1 MNETRQKNQE
11 ENAKPLTVLFICSG
25 NTCRS
30 PMAEV
35 IAKDIHEK
43 TLHAPKCRFLSAG
56 LSVVAGDKAA
66 EEASL
71 AMADLGLRLGERPAQ
86 SVTEEMLQEADLVL
100 TMSNAQRT
108 LLLTRF
114 PGYTAK
120 TFVLNRYVG
129 AENTDI
135 EDPYGQPLEVY
146 RHTAVQLRESLER
159 LMDRLAAM

>member
-1 MNETRQKNQE
+1 
-11 ENAKPLTVLFICSG
+11 LTVLFICSG

-43 TLHAPKCRFLSAG
+43 TLHAPKCNFISAG
-56 LSVVAGDKAA
+56 LSVVTGDTAA
-66 EEASL
+66 EEANL
-71 AMADLGLRLGERPAQ
+71 AMTELGLQLWDRPAQ
-86 SVTEEMLQEADLVL
+86 SLTEEMLQAADLVL

-114 PGYTAK
+114 PGYAAK

-146 RHTAVQLRESLER
+146 RHIAVQLRDSLER
-159 LMDRLAAM
+159 LIDRLAAM